1 MKLWKKIFLGALII
15 FLLVFDIGAY
25 LLTYFSYDYS
35 REREI
40 EIGIREQSVILSSVS
55 TSILRA
61 EEFNPDFSQD
71 KERLK
76 DIIKSLAEYYESQGV
91 QLALLLNDEIVY
103 SNISYIDGEVLRFSD
118 LQSKNVKDV
127 KIEDNRVL
135 FVASKVPSY
144 LELTFVYARDIS
156 DVDLFRKNISEF
168 FILINI
174 VAFLL
179 MSVSLWLLLKYM
191 TRPIS
196 QLSKITSEIANGSY
210 DKRVL
215 VKSSDEL
222 GELAYNFNCMADS
235 VENTML
241 SLTRAAEDKQ
251 EFIDDLAHEMKT
263 PITSILGYAE
273 YLKNVN
279 SSKENQII
287 ALEYLYDSM
296 RRLQNLSTELLKLTL
311 LREEKIEFSEV
322 SISDL
327 FDDLQ
332 VTMQPIFQKRNMKL
346 VTEVNAEYILG
357 DETLLLSLLTNLVE
371 NAARASKEND
381 SVTVRAYYN
390 NAPIIEVEDNGI
402 GIKQEE
408 IEKITAPF
416 YRVDKSRSRKFGGA
430 GLGMSIVSQIVILHN
445 AKLKIKSEENVG
457 TVVRVIFINS

>member
-1 MKLWKKIFLGALII
+1 MKLWKKIFLGALIL

-25 LLTYFSYDYS
+25 LLTSFAYDYN

-40 EIGIREQSVILSSVS
+40 EIGIREQSIILSSVS

-61 EEFNPDFSQD
+61 EEFNPNFSED
-71 KERLK
+71 KDRLAV
-76 DIIKSLAEYYESQGV
+76 IIISLAEYYESQGV

-103 SNISYIDGEVLRFSD
+103 SNIYYIDDEVLHSSD
-118 LQSKNVKDV
+118 FQGKNVKDE
-127 KIEDNRVL
+127 KIEDKRIL
-135 FVASKVPSY
+135 FVSSKVPSY
-144 LELTFVYARDIS
+144 SELTFVYARDIS
-156 DVDLFRKNISEF
+156 DIDLFRKNIGEF

-174 VAFLL
+174 IVFAL
-179 MSVSLWLLLKYM
+179 MGVLLWLLLKYI

-215 VKSSDEL
+215 VKSNDEL
-222 GELAYNFNCMADS
+222 GELAYNFNCMANS

-273 YLKNVN
+273 YLKNAN

-296 RRLQNLSTELLKLTL
+296 IRLQNLSTELLKITL
-311 LREEKIEFSEV
+311 LREEKIEFSEI

-357 DETLLLSLLTNLVE
+357 DETLLLSLLINLVE